1 MNSKTFKL
9 SAVLFMCFFVVML
22 LSCEGGSKG
31 TRTDSSKGSI
41 RLSVLFAHAEGA
53 SDTEYR
59 DEWPCD
65 TTTVFICLF
74 EEVQGLLECIEEDV
88 EEITLDMPIDDPP
101 DTIFAYFGDLPA
113 GNYHI
118 GIFCKNPTE
127 ESNLKKEIITWY
139 HRGIDSTGFVKEQE
153 NAEIIEVTK
162 GNLDVTLRDI
172 KITNY
177 IGTP

>member
-9 SAVLFMCFFVVML
+9 SAILFMCFFVVML

-31 TRTDSSKGSI
+31 TPTDSSKGSI
-41 RLSVLFAHAEGA
+41 GLNILFAHAGGA
-53 SDTEYR
+53 SDTESR

-74 EEVQGLLECIEEDV
+74 EEVQGLLECIEEDL

-101 DTIFAYFGDLPA
+101 DTIFAYFGDLPP
-113 GNYHI
+113 GNYSV
-118 GIFCKNPTE
+118 GIFCKHPTTGA
-127 ESNLKKEIITWY
+127 NLEKELITWY
-139 HRGIDSTGFVKEQE
+139 HGGIDSTGFELGRK
-153 NAEIIEVTK
+153 NAEIIKIAK
-162 GNLDVTLRDI
+162 GNLNVTLKDV

-177 IGTP
+177 MGTP

>member
-1 MNSKTFKL
+1 MNSKTFQL

-22 LSCEGGSKG
+22 LSCGGGSKG

-41 RLSVLFAHAEGA
+41 RLSILFALDEGA

-88 EEITLDMPIDDPP
+88 EEIILDMPIDDPP
-101 DTIFAYFGDLPA
+101 DTISAYFGDLPP
-113 GNYHI
+113 GNSI
-118 GIFCKNPTE
+118 LVFFVRILQKN
-127 ESNLKKEIITWY
+127 
-139 HRGIDSTGFVKEQE
+139 ST
-153 NAEIIEVTK
+153 
-162 GNLDVTLRDI
+162 
-172 KITNY
+172 
-177 IGTP
+177 